1 MEKKGTTQK
10 NRCASKSQGVNHEG
24 LGRFFFLEKKKKTEN
39 KQNDN
44 ALKVIRMHENI
55 QAAESLIQRLF
66 LSLCS
71 IGALMRGKQK
81 WEKLK

>member
-24 LGRFFFLEKKKKTEN
+24 LGFSFLKKKTEN